1 MDGTRLTSSACN
13 QLSCPTRSDTSDP
26 YNTFEGTDPTQIS
39 KWTACKLKDRVMS
52 THRTTLDNV
61 PNNLCSQKP
70 SRPYACPGSQGSLGT
85 WTGSTVRSLYAYLPL
100 APTPTTL
107 LTLAAAKPPSTQ
119 SLMSLTLAKWD
130 IGGHYIRLALNNAKT
145 LWVSGLPLRSH
156 ATLSAATQSNAT
168 DWVNHWVTNR
178 YLETNTLAN
187 NHNPA
192 TTSSSSLCT
201 TWACPLKRRY
211 FHSGASATF
220 RPWVPDPRRTM
231 AAYNTTNHPTTPP
244 SPIPDSVLAK
254 YYTRDGMCVCS
265 DPADCLAAYAA
276 SSGLCSR
283 LDSITALYDQT
294 QRLSRVLGSSP
305 CPSQTDWPWTG
316 APNLLHDGSYLPSQ
330 ISTPCGVLDRL
341 PPFRYRYVNAK
352 KTIPAPP
359 TLTTFSEGGDCHM
372 GRAARHTESIPSE
385 CLLTDKNSTHM
396 TLDCN
401 GVPMY
406 LPRPSSPTVQVQ
418 LAAQSRTRC
427 GDCDAP
433 PSFFANGAPTA
444 EPEISYGTPYRVA
457 TSRLLAR
464 DLRFRL
470 CCNDTNCPAVDSQ
483 GWAMGSFWSR
493 MADNTLFSGD
503 ATASSSLNADFNEPG
518 PDPADAAWDEPWL
531 LCTKAS
537 SASAPECKGTISKLD
552 WQTSADRPKM
562 CQAIKD
568 QSNAADATVDLT
580 ICNLDSRLNDL
591 CTLIQNAR
599 YRVFEANCQITGQCR
614 TSAFFYQPATYS
626 SSDERFV
633 RSTVANFYNFTQAN
647 SCPILDVETMDII
660 ASNQRTLQN
669 CPAQDLQAL
678 KYGIQLARE
687 MLHFFV
693 KICYYM
699 SIIGIDII
707 TLVTGN
713 NAEAVMHDI
722 MYYFREIVA
731 EFGSFFQ
738 TIGDVI
744 YKLVMESGKLGA
756 ALKAIIMGM
765 CEFLRDIF
773 FGFIQPFICGLRE
786 QISMVFD
793 IISGII
799 SFVKTISFNSIDGV
813 SDQINAAR
821 DSMRDAIDCDGPN
834 PFRCDSLFPDDE
846 NLPSALPMPT
856 RCWVG
861 YQPSIGEQQGL
872 GCTPSDTCMDDDG
885 SLVACASCAGAVS
898 PYYGC
903 DSLTKICR

>member
-1 MDGTRLTSSACN
+1 
-13 QLSCPTRSDTSDP
+13 
-26 YNTFEGTDPTQIS
+26 
-39 KWTACKLKDRVMS
+39 
-52 THRTTLDNV
+52 
-61 PNNLCSQKP
+61 
-70 SRPYACPGSQGSLGT
+70 
-85 WTGSTVRSLYAYLPL
+85 
-100 APTPTTL
+100 
-107 LTLAAAKPPSTQ
+107 
-119 SLMSLTLAKWD
+119 
-130 IGGHYIRLALNNAKT
+130 
-145 LWVSGLPLRSH
+145 
-156 ATLSAATQSNAT
+156 
-168 DWVNHWVTNR
+168 
-178 YLETNTLAN
+178 
-187 NHNPA
+187 
-192 TTSSSSLCT
+192 
-201 TWACPLKRRY
+201 
-211 FHSGASATF
+211 
-220 RPWVPDPRRTM
+220 
-231 AAYNTTNHPTTPP
+231 
-244 SPIPDSVLAK
+244 
-254 YYTRDGMCVCS
+254 
-265 DPADCLAAYAA
+265 
-276 SSGLCSR
+276 
-283 LDSITALYDQT
+283 
-294 QRLSRVLGSSP
+294 
-305 CPSQTDWPWTG
+305 
-316 APNLLHDGSYLPSQ
+316 
-330 ISTPCGVLDRL
+330 
-341 PPFRYRYVNAK
+341 
-352 KTIPAPP
+352 
-359 TLTTFSEGGDCHM
+359 
-372 GRAARHTESIPSE
+372 
-385 CLLTDKNSTHM
+385 
-396 TLDCN
+396 
-401 GVPMY
+401 
-406 LPRPSSPTVQVQ
+406 
-418 LAAQSRTRC
+418 
-427 GDCDAP
+427 
-433 PSFFANGAPTA
+433 
-444 EPEISYGTPYRVA
+444 
-457 TSRLLAR
+457 
-464 DLRFRL
+464 
-470 CCNDTNCPAVDSQ
+470 
-483 GWAMGSFWSR
+483 
-493 MADNTLFSGD
+493 
-503 ATASSSLNADFNEPG
+503 
-518 PDPADAAWDEPWL
+518 
-531 LCTKAS
+531 
-537 SASAPECKGTISKLD
+537 
-552 WQTSADRPKM
+552 M

-580 ICNLDSRLNDL
+580 ICNLDSRLNSL

-738 TIGDVI
+738 TIGDVV

-773 FGFIQPFICGLRE
+773 FGVIQPFICGIRE

-793 IISGII
+793 MISGII
-799 SFVKTISFNSIDGV
+799 SFVNTISFNSIDGV
-813 SDQINAAR
+813 SDQINSAR
-821 DSMRDAIDCDGPN
+821 DAMRDAIDCDGPN

-846 NLPSALPMPT
+846 NPPSALPMPT